1 MQDKTR
7 KLLSV
12 ILVVIAVLC
21 AGYLIWYYGSALKA
35 RKSQDAAKD
44 IAKKEEAPVVKEETE
59 EPDESVEIPIDF
71 ASLQETNP
79 DVYAWIQID
88 GTSID
93 YPVLQSAEDDSYYL
107 NHSWEGK
114 SAPEGAIFSQACN
127 AKDFTDFNTVLYGH
141 QMGDKVETMF
151 HQLGNYLD
159 ADFMQ
164 SHRDIVIYTPEN
176 IRTYRVFAAVI
187 YDDRHLV
194 QHYNYVMDSERQ
206 DFIDSIYNSR
216 DLRNQFCDDVE
227 VTTQSR
233 ILSLSTCIAA
243 EPSHR
248 LLVEAVLVDE
258 K

>member
-1 MQDKTR
+1 MKDKTR
-7 KLLSV
+7 KVLA
-12 ILVVIAVLC
+12 AVLILIAAVC
-21 AGYLIWYYGSALKA
+21 AGYLVWYYGSAVKA
-35 RKSQDAAKD
+35 KKSQDNAKE
-44 IAKKEEAPVVKEETE
+44 IAKKEEVPVVEEKPE
-59 EPDESVEIPIDF
+59 EQVEIPIDF

-79 DVYAWIQID
+79 DVYAWIRID
-88 GTSID
+88 GTVID
-93 YPVLQSAEDDSYYL
+93 YPVLQSMEDDSYYL
-107 NHSWEGK
+107 DHSWEGK
-114 SAPEGAIFSQACN
+114 RAPEGAIFSQACN

-141 QMGDKVETMF
+141 QMGDQVETMF
-151 HQLGNYLD
+151 HQLDNYLD
-159 ADFMQ
+159 AEFMQ
-164 SHRDIVIYTPEN
+164 SHRDVVIYTPDH
-176 IRTYRVFAAVI
+176 IRTYKVFAAVI
-187 YDDRHLV
+187 YDDRHLI

-227 VTTQSR
+227 VTTTSR